1 MRSLDSTAQF
11 MPEFRRPT
19 HARPTLRAWIG
30 LLGVSAAAFG
40 PTPEMAHAHAIIVAA
55 QPAMHATVVQGDLDI
70 RLEFNS
76 QIDRERSRLSLR
88 QPDGSELTVMLA
100 GDAPANVLAGRVRAT
115 MTGRWHVDWQ
125 VLSLDGHVT
134 RGEVSFSVRDK
145 SSAP

>member
-1 MRSLDSTAQF
+1 
-11 MPEFRRPT
+11 
-19 HARPTLRAWIG
+19 
-30 LLGVSAAAFG
+30 
-40 PTPEMAHAHAIIVAA
+40 
-55 QPAMHATVVQGDLDI
+55 
-70 RLEFNS
+70 
-76 QIDRERSRLSLR
+76 
-88 QPDGSELTVMLA
+88 MLA